1 MVLLGPAAPAL
12 ILGPQWPVNIGIPL
26 IYPAIYPCRPR
37 WEPPPTMR
45 LLRTL
50 SVVLL
55 LAGCASGSGQA
66 QTDQPTHETTNREW
80 PVSAH
85 YDGKRFYNTSGADK
99 GAGDI
104 SQFLWQNL
112 WNKEKWP
119 KQVENPPADP
129 IVERVTEGIRATYI
143 NHATVLVQVAG
154 LNILTDPVWSKRVS
168 PVTFAG
174 PKRVRDPGI
183 PIEALPEIDLILV
196 SHNHY
201 DHLDTASLK
210 TMRQQQE
217 KEPLIVSGL
226 GNATLLRKQGYPN
239 ALELD
244 WGEQTQVGPATVHFV
259 ECQHRSGRGVADQM
273 KTLWGSFVVETPE
286 GAIYFA
292 GDTGYS
298 PHFRAQGQQYGP
310 FALSLLP
317 IGAYEPRWFMK
328 DIHLNP
334 SEAVQAHLDLNSQQ
348 SLGIHFGVFQL
359 TWEAINDP
367 ITDLE
372 GALDALGLPRE
383 TFWVLKPGAQQ
394 NLRPQ

>member
-1 MVLLGPAAPAL
+1 M
-12 ILGPQWPVNIGIPL
+12 
-26 IYPAIYPCRPR
+26 
-37 WEPPPTMR
+37 
-45 LLRTL
+45 
-50 SVVLL
+50 
-55 LAGCASGSGQA
+55 
-66 QTDQPTHETTNREW
+66 
-80 PVSAH
+80 SAH

-104 SQFLWQNL
+104 STFLWQNL

-119 KQVENPPADP
+119 KAIENPPADP

-210 TMRQQQE
+210 TLRQQQE
-217 KEPLIVSGL
+217 KEPVIVSGL
-226 GNATLLRKQGYPN
+226 GNAKLLRKQGYRN

-244 WGEQTQVGPATVHFV
+244 WGEHTKVGPATVHFV
-259 ECQHRSGRGVADQM
+259 ECQHRSGRGAFDQM

-286 GAIYFA
+286 GAIYYA

-298 PHFRAQGQQYGP
+298 PHFKQQGEQYGP

-334 SEAVQAHLDLNSQQ
+334 LSLIHISEP
-348 SLGIHFGVFQL
+348 
-359 TWEAINDP
+359 T
-367 ITDLE
+367 
-372 GALDALGLPRE
+372 
-383 TFWVLKPGAQQ
+383 
-394 NLRPQ
+394 RPY

>member
-1 MVLLGPAAPAL
+1 
-12 ILGPQWPVNIGIPL
+12 
-26 IYPAIYPCRPR
+26 
-37 WEPPPTMR
+37 
-45 LLRTL
+45 
-50 SVVLL
+50 
-55 LAGCASGSGQA
+55 
-66 QTDQPTHETTNREW
+66 
-80 PVSAH
+80 
-85 YDGKRFYNTSGADK
+85 
-99 GAGDI
+99 
-104 SQFLWQNL
+104 
-112 WNKEKWP
+112 
-119 KQVENPPADP
+119 
-129 IVERVTEGIRATYI
+129 
-143 NHATVLVQVAG
+143 
-154 LNILTDPVWSKRVS
+154 VS

-210 TMRQQQE
+210 KLRQQQE
-217 KEPLIVSGL
+217 KEPVIVSGL
-226 GNATLLRKQGYPN
+226 GNAKLLRKQGYTN

-244 WGEQTQVGPATVHFV
+244 WGEHTQVGPATVHFV
-259 ECQHRSGRGVADQM
+259 ECQHRSGRGAFDQM

-298 PHFRAQGQQYGP
+298 PHFKAQGEQYGP

-334 SEAVQAHLDLNSQQ
+334 EEAVQAHLDLNSQQ

-359 TWEAINDP
+359 TWEAIDSP

-372 GALDALGLPRE
+372 AALDAQRLPRE
-383 TFWVLKPGAQQ
+383 TFWVLEPGEWQA
-394 NLRPQ
+394 R

>member
-1 MVLLGPAAPAL
+1 
-12 ILGPQWPVNIGIPL
+12 
-26 IYPAIYPCRPR
+26 
-37 WEPPPTMR
+37 MR
-45 LLRTL
+45 CIRIL

-55 LAGCASGSGQA
+55 LAGCASGSEQA
-66 QTDQPTHETTNREW
+66 QNDQPIYETTDREW

-210 TMRQQQE
+210 TLRQQQE
-217 KEPLIVSGL
+217 KEPVIVSGL
-226 GNATLLRKQGYPN
+226 GNAKLLKKQGYPN

-244 WGEQTQVGPATVHFV
+244 WGEHKQVGPTTVHFV

-298 PHFRAQGQQYGP
+298 PHFKAQGEQYGP

-334 SEAVQAHLDLNSQQ
+334 SEAVQAHLDLSSQQ

-367 ITDLE
+367 ITDL
-372 GALDALGLPRE
+372 GAALDAQRLPRE
-383 TFWVLKPGAQQ
+383 TFWVLEPGKWAEI
-394 NLRPQ
+394 PQ